1 MVHIVKFEDL
11 VFVPHH
17 LPDSIMSEVEFAD
30 GSSVSIVAGPLL
42 YGDGVN
48 TFETWFSDEDSP
60 RGWQTKEELEEEFTK
75 RGIPFIN
82 ML

>member
-11 VFVPHH
+11 VFVPHY
-17 LPDSIMSEVEFAD
+17 LPDSISTEVEFAD
-30 GSSVSIVAGPLL
+30 GSSVSIVAGPML

-48 TFETWFSDEDSP
+48 TFEGFFSDGDNP
-60 RGWQTKEELEEEFTK
+60 RGWQTKEEIEEEFTK

-82 ML
+82 MI